1 MPLQHPDQ
9 PRLTQQ
15 QLMSGRMLRHSRP
28 VLIAAFITFT
38 VGSSRSAFAQS
49 LDASR
54 KQFRTGQ
61 YTQCL
66 ESTRKAI
73 ESRAYGEEWQIL
85 MAELLIAL
93 GRYDQAAKEI
103 DSALL
108 NYPVSIR
115 LLKFGHTANQ
125 YCSRVDRASEM
136 LARIY
141 RLGSAIE
148 IEFWAPPDLVALGEA
163 VLLLGCEP
171 RLVLEQFFS
180 RALKNDPNCRE
191 AYLAAAALAIDKQ
204 DYDLAANQYRKALQ
218 RFGDDPDMHYGLAKA
233 FYHSDRAGMVKS
245 LDAALY
251 LNLNHVPA
259 LFLLAEHQIDC
270 EDYAAAGKSL
280 DRAAAVNPRHPG
292 TWAYRC
298 VLAHLANNSEAVE
311 QTRANAL
318 KDWSTNPQVDY
329 LIGRKLS
336 QDYRFADGAACQ
348 RQALKFDPDY
358 LPAKI
363 QLAQDLLRLGLED
376 EGWKLADEVH
386 NRDAYNV
393 QAYNL
398 VNLRDH
404 LSKFKTL
411 QARPEPG
418 RGSSQFILRM
428 DEREAALYGDMVVDL
443 LQQARSQ
450 LCEKYGLELGHSPS
464 RGPDRPV
471 IVELF
476 PEQQDFAVR
485 TFGLPGGDG
494 FLGVCFGNVITAN
507 SPKAERPFN
516 WQATLWHEFCHVV
529 TLNLTRN
536 KMPRWLSEGISVY
549 EESQRNPTWGQ
560 QMNPQY
566 RKMILGA
573 ELTPISNL
581 SAAFLN
587 PPSPMHLQFAYYES
601 SLVVEFLVERF
612 GYETLKAILAD
623 LAKGEQI
630 NAAISRRAAPL
641 AEIEKEFKVFARKRA
656 EDLAPDVDWEQPEKG
671 QLNTTDREALAG
683 RSGLL
688 LGEWLAKHPNNFW
701 ALTMYAKNL
710 LADRKWTDAKEPLK
724 KLIALY
730 PEYSGDDNGH
740 LLLAEA
746 HRNLGETEQERQV
759 LSKLAIISANTT
771 YAYGRLMEI
780 AMQEKNWQ
788 EVVENGQRYMAV
800 YPLLPSLHWQVGRA
814 NEELGRDAQ
823 AVESYRRL
831 LLLDPLDPADVNYR
845 LGRLLQNT
853 DPAAA
858 KRHVLLALAEA
869 PRFRQAHRL
878 LLKLI
883 SSAHFPQSGV
893 PAESSKPT
901 SRPDPVGGQSEL
913 WIQPSQPLRRSR
925 PIQEDAP

>member
-15 QLMSGRMLRHSRP
+15 QLMSGRMLRHSCT
-28 VLIAAFITFT
+28 VLMA
-38 VGSSRSAFAQS
+38 GSLALTIGSVRSAFSQS

-54 KQFRTGQ
+54 QQFRTGQ
-61 YTQCL
+61 YAQCL
-66 ESTRKAI
+66 ESTQKAI
-73 ESRAYGEEWQIL
+73 ESRAYGREWHIL
-85 MAELLIAL
+85 MAELLMTL
-93 GRYDQAAKEI
+93 GRYEQAAKEV
-103 DSALL
+103 DLALL

-115 LLKFGHTANQ
+115 LLKLGHTANQ
-125 YCSRVDRASEM
+125 HCGRANLASEM

-141 RLGSAIE
+141 RLGSTIE
-148 IEFWAPPDLVALGEA
+148 IEFWDPPDLVALGEA

-171 RLVLEQFFS
+171 RIVLEQFFN

-191 AYLAAAALAIDKQ
+191 AYLAAASLALDKQ
-204 DYDLAANQYRKALQ
+204 DYELAANQYRKALQ

-233 FYHSDRAGMVKS
+233 FYHSDRGAMVKS

-251 LNLNHVPA
+251 LNPNHVPA
-259 LFLLAEHQIDC
+259 LLLLAEHQIDC

-280 DRAAAVNPRHPG
+280 DRAAAVNPRHPE

-298 VLAHLANNSEAVE
+298 VLAHLATPDSVGGSKAVE

-318 KDWSTNPQVDY
+318 KDWPTDPRVDY

-336 QDYRFADGAACQ
+336 QDYRFADGAAYQ
-348 RQALKFDPDY
+348 RQALKFDRGY

-363 QLAQDLLRLGLED
+363 QLAQDLLRLGHED

-386 NRDAYNV
+386 NQDAYNV

-398 VNLRDH
+398 VNLSDH

-411 QARPEPG
+411 KTD
-418 RGSSQFILRM
+418 QFVVRM
-428 DEREAALYGDMVVDL
+428 DEREAALYGDVVLDL
-443 LQQARSQ
+443 LQQAKSQ
-450 LCEKYGLELGHSPS
+450 LCEKYGLEL
-464 RGPDRPV
+464 DRTV

-485 TFGLPGGDG
+485 TFGLPGGEG

-507 SPKAERPFN
+507 SPNAEKLFN

-566 RKMILGA
+566 RKMILGS
-573 ELTPISNL
+573 ELTPISSL

-601 SLVVEFLVERF
+601 ALVVEFLVEQF
-612 GYETLKAILAD
+612 GYETLKTILAD

-630 NAAISRRAAPL
+630 NTAISRCAAPL
-641 AEIEKEFKVFARKRA
+641 AQIEKEFKVFARKRA

-671 QLNTTDREALAG
+671 QLNPADPEALA
-683 RSGLL
+683 
-688 LGEWLAKHPNNFW
+688 EWLAKHPNNFW
-701 ALTMYAKNL
+701 ALTLYAKNL
-710 LADRKWTDAKEPLK
+710 LADRKWADAKEPLQ

-730 PEYSGDDNGH
+730 PEYSGDDNGY

-746 HRNLGETEQERQV
+746 HRNLGQTEQERQV
-759 LSKLAIISANTT
+759 LAKLAMISANAI

-788 EVVENGQRYMAV
+788 EVVENGQRYMALN
-800 YPLLPSLHWQVGRA
+800 PQLSSLHWQLGRA
-814 NEELGRDAQ
+814 NEELGRDGQ
-823 AVESYRRL
+823 AVESYRHL
-831 LLLDPLDPADVNYR
+831 LLLAPADPADIYYR
-845 LGRLLQNT
+845 LGRLMQDK

-858 KRHVLLALAEA
+858 KKYVLLALAEA

-883 SSAHFPQSGV
+883 SSATFPPSGV

-901 SRPDPVGGQSEL
+901 SRPDPVGGQSGL
-913 WIQPSQPLRRSR
+913 PTT
-925 PIQEDAP
+925 QEDAP

>member
-1 MPLQHPDQ
+1 MPLQRPDQ

-15 QLMSGRMLRHSRP
+15 EQLMSRRMLRHSRP
-28 VLIAAFITFT
+28 ILIAACIAFT
-38 VGSSRSAFAQS
+38 VGSIRSAFAQS

-103 DSALL
+103 DLALL

-115 LLKFGHTANQ
+115 LLKLGHTANQ
-125 YCSRVDRASEM
+125 YCGRADRASEM

-171 RLVLEQFFS
+171 RLVLEQFFN

-191 AYLAAAALAIDKQ
+191 SYLAAAALATDKQ

-233 FYHSDRAGMVKS
+233 FYNSDRGAMIKS

-251 LNLNHVPA
+251 LNPNHVPA
-259 LFLLAEHQIDC
+259 LLLLAEHQIDC
-270 EDYAAAGKSL
+270 EDYAAASKSL
-280 DRAAAVNPRHPG
+280 DRASAVNPRHPE

-298 VLAHLANNSEAVE
+298 VLAHLATPDPVGGSKAVE

-336 QDYRFADGAACQ
+336 QDYRAASGAAYQ

-363 QLAQDLLRLGLED
+363 QLAQDLLRLGHED

-411 QARPEPG
+411 QG
-418 RGSSQFILRM
+418 GKFLLRM
-428 DEREAALYGDMVVDL
+428 DEREAALCGDMVVDL

-450 LCEKYGLELGHSPS
+450 LCEKYGLELGHS
-464 RGPDRPV
+464 V

-601 SLVVEFLVERF
+601 ALVVEFLVERF
-612 GYETLKAILAD
+612 GYKTLQAILAD

-630 NAAISRRAAPL
+630 NAAISRCAAPL
-641 AEIEKEFKVFARKRA
+641 AEIEKKFKVFARKRA
-656 EDLAPDVDWEQPEKG
+656 EDLAPDVDWEQAEKG
-671 QLNTTDREALAG
+671 QLDTTDRQALA
-683 RSGLL
+683 
-688 LGEWLAKHPNNFW
+688 EWLAKHPNNFW
-701 ALTMYAKNL
+701 ALTLYAKNL

-730 PEYSGDDNGH
+730 PEYSGDDNGY

-788 EVVENGQRYMAV
+788 DVIENGQRYMAV
-800 YPLLPSLHWQVGRA
+800 YPLLPSLHWQLGRA
-814 NEELGRDAQ
+814 NEEVGRDEQ
-823 AVESYRRL
+823 AIESYRRL
-831 LLLDPLDPADVNYR
+831 LLLDPADPADVNYR
-845 LGRLLQNT
+845 LGRLLEHT
-853 DPAAA
+853 DPAVA

-883 SSAHFPQSGV
+883 SGAGFPQSGV
-893 PAESSKPT
+893 PPESRKPT
-901 SRPDPVGGQSEL
+901 STRDIIGGQIE
-913 WIQPSQPLRRSR
+913 PPT
-925 PIQEDAP
+925 IQEDVP

>member
-1 MPLQHPDQ
+1 MAGCL
-9 PRLTQQ
+9 
-15 QLMSGRMLRHSRP
+15 
-28 VLIAAFITFT
+28 AFT

-54 KQFRTGQ
+54 KQFKSGQ
-61 YTQCL
+61 YMQCL
-66 ESTRKAI
+66 ESTQKAI

-85 MAELLIAL
+85 MAQLLIVL
-93 GRYDQAAKEI
+93 GRYDRAPAEI

-115 LLKFGHTANQ
+115 LLKLGHTANQ
-125 YCSRVDRASEM
+125 YCGRATFASEM

-171 RLVLEQFFS
+171 RIVLEQFFN

-191 AYLAAAALAIDKQ
+191 AYLAAASLALDKQ
-204 DYDLAANQYRKALQ
+204 DYELAANQYRKALQ
-218 RFGDDPDMHYGLAKA
+218 RFGDDPDMHCGLAKA
-233 FYHSDRAGMVKS
+233 FYHSDRGAMVKS
-245 LDAALY
+245 LDTALH
-251 LNLNHVPA
+251 LNPNHVPA
-259 LFLLAEHQIDC
+259 LLLLAEHQIDC

-280 DRAAAVNPRHPG
+280 DRAAAVNPRHPE

-298 VLAHLANNSEAVE
+298 VLAHLTNDTKAVE

-318 KDWSTNPQVDY
+318 KDWPTNPQVDH

-336 QDYRFADGAACQ
+336 QDYRFAEGAAYQ
-348 RQALKFDPDY
+348 RQGLKFDPDY

-363 QLAQDLLRLGLED
+363 QLAQDLLRLGNEQ
-376 EGWKLADEVH
+376 EGWAMANEVH

-404 LSKFKTL
+404 LSSFKTL
-411 QARPEPG
+411 QG
-418 RGSSQFILRM
+418 NQFVLRM
-428 DEREAALYGDMVVDL
+428 DEREAALYGDVVLDL

-450 LCEKYGLELGHSPS
+450 LCEKYGLELGHS
-464 RGPDRPV
+464 V

-630 NAAISRRAAPL
+630 NAAIARHAAPL

-671 QLNTTDREALAG
+671 QLDTTDRQALA
-683 RSGLL
+683 
-688 LGEWLAKHPNNFW
+688 EWLAKHPNNFW
-701 ALTMYAKNL
+701 GLTLYAKNL
-710 LADRKWTDAKEPLK
+710 LADRKWEDAKEPLK

-730 PEYSGDDNGH
+730 PQYAGDDNGY

-746 HRNLGETEQERQV
+746 HRNLGETDQERHV
-759 LSKLAIISANTT
+759 LAKLAIISANTT

-788 EVVENGQRYMAV
+788 EVVENGHRYMAV
-800 YPLLPSLHWQVGRA
+800 NPQLPSLHLQLGRA
-814 NEELGRDAQ
+814 NEELGRDGQ
-823 AVESYRRL
+823 AIESYRHL
-831 LLLDPLDPADVNYR
+831 LLLDPADPADIYYR
-845 LGRLLQNT
+845 LGRLMQDK

-858 KRHVLLALAEA
+858 KRYVLLALAEA

-883 SSAHFPQSGV
+883 SSATFPQSGV
-893 PAESSKPT
+893 PAESRKATP
-901 SRPDPVGGQSEL
+901 RPDPVGGQSEL
-913 WIQPSQPLRRSR
+913 PTIQPDQGPYSG
-925 PIQEDAP
+925 EDAP